1 MSSSLRFRRN
11 QVKAEDGREELSVLV
26 HVLRALRLWDKSELA
41 AAAGLD
47 PAAITRYESGSNLPR
62 VATLERLA
70 AAVGLPTG
78 SVETVLVPVV
88 RLLLALSAPTPG
100 SDTAI
105 ELSGALGERGAS
117 SRALTAALADA
128 AASALGIAEAE
139 LSKLQAPDANR
150 SAAPS
155 SSDRL
160 EGAKLWEQLEPCTA
174 AERRWLVE
182 SVSEFRHW
190 ALAERLWNESVRG
203 AAGDAAVALEL
214 AHLGLRVA
222 ELVSGAESWRNLL
235 QGLSRGFVG
244 NALRAQEKMREAEA
258 EFALA
263 CRAWNEGRGGDPNG
277 LLPEWRLFDLEA
289 SLRRDLRQFEAALT
303 LLDSARSCA
312 PREAVGRILLKRAM
326 TLEQAGHY
334 EDALA
339 ALREAAP
346 VIEDTGDLRDVFGV
360 GFNLTVNLC
369 HLGRF
374 AEAESRLSALR
385 AQARSLGNAL
395 DLVMVQWVSARVA
408 GGLGRKDEERSGLE
422 KVREEFASRRQGLQ
436 TALVSLE
443 LAVLHLEDGQ
453 TREVREVAEA
463 MTWVLAAEGI
473 EREAL
478 AALRL
483 FCAAAKKER
492 VTLEQGRRVLAAL
505 RETGRP
511 GMRRRP

>member
-1 MSSSLRFRRN
+1 
-11 QVKAEDGREELSVLV
+11 VKTEDGREELSVLV

-47 PAAITRYESGSNLPR
+47 PAAITRYESGTSLPR

-70 AAVGLPTG
+70 AAVGLPMGT
-78 SVETVLVPVV
+78 VETVLLPVV
-88 RLLLALSAPTPG
+88 RLLLALSAPVPG
-100 SDTAI
+100 DTLPT
-105 ELSGALGERGAS
+105 ELSGTLGARGTSSAS
-117 SRALTAALADA
+117 LTAALADA
-128 AASALGIAEAE
+128 AAGALGIAEAE
-139 LSKLQAPDANR
+139 LSKLQAPEANR
-150 SAAPS
+150 SPAPS

-160 EGAKLWEQLEPCTA
+160 EGAKLWGRLEPCTA

-182 SVSEFRHW
+182 SVSEFQHW
-190 ALAERLWNESVRG
+190 ALAERLWSESVR
-203 AAGDAAVALEL
+203 AAADDAPLALDL
-214 AHLGLRVA
+214 AHLALRVA
-222 ELVSGAESWRNLL
+222 ELAGGAESWRSLL

-244 NALRAQEKMREAEA
+244 NALRVQEKMREAEA
-258 EFALA
+258 EFAA
-263 CRAWNEGRGGDPNG
+263 AWRAWNEGRGGDPNG
-277 LLPEWRLFDLEA
+277 LLPDWRLFDLEA

-326 TLEQAGHY
+326 TLEQAGDF
-334 EDALA
+334 EDAVA
-339 ALREAAP
+339 ALMEAAP
-346 VIEDTGDLRDVFGV
+346 LIEDSGDLRNIFGV

-369 HLGRF
+369 HLRRF

-385 AQARSLGNAL
+385 AQARALGNAL
-395 DLVMVQWVSARVA
+395 DPVMVRWVSARVA
-408 GGLGRKDEERSGLE
+408 GGLGRRDEERGGLE
-422 KVREEFASRRQGLQ
+422 HVREEFASRRQGLQ

-443 LAVLHLEDGQ
+443 LAVLHLEDGR

-463 MTWVLAAEGI
+463 MAWVLAAEGI

-492 VTLEQGRRVLAAL
+492 ATLEQGRRVLAAL
-505 RETGRP
+505 RAAGRP